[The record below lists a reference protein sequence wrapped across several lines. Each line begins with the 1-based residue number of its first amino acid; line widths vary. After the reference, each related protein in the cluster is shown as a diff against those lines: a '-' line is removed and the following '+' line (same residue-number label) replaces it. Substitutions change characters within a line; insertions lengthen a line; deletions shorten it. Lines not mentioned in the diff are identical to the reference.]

1 MYRFNC
7 LVSFLGYF
15 PVAPAAGAL
24 TVLLADADAAA
35 VADPAA
41 EEDAAAN
48 DVTCVWCQSCSF
60 HADN

>member
-7 LVSFLGYF
+7 LVSFLGYS

-24 TVLLADADAAA
+24 TVLLADADATA

-48 DVTCVWCQSCSF
+48 DVTCV
-60 HADN
+60 